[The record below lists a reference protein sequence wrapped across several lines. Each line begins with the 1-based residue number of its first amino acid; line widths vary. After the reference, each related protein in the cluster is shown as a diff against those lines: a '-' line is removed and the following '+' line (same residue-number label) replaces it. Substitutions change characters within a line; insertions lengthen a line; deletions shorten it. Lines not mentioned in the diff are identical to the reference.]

1 MIPFAAE
8 IRCRMANAARRWEVT
23 GIDAA
28 RREMEVKGGIGFLN
42 TRVSQ
47 FRNQVDCGR
56 GLRNRWRAPAAGSLR
71 PQNPPWRRSEI
82 TPDFGPKVQLEDRN
96 LSRSGARRG
105 SGRALRNRWRAPAA
119 GSLRTQN
126 PP

>member
-56 GLRNRWRAPAAGSLR
+56 GLRNRWRAPWRAAFG
-71 PQNPPWRRSEI
+71 PEIPPIAEKRKLTTRA
-82 TPDFGPKVQLEDRN
+82 PDFCPIFGPKVQLDQ
-96 LSRSGARRG
+96 
-105 SGRALRNRWRAPAA
+105 LRLA
-119 GSLRTQN
+119 
-126 PP
+126 